1 MYRWHAGL
9 IATTFGLLG
18 LAAASCGGDGLFGP
32 DGRAR
37 GTMSASGALAA
48 SGEGLAFFQSI
59 SSRGG
64 GDMFQ
69 LSVAPV
75 TLGVDVAPRAVWH
88 VQIARYAQRPVPGT
102 YQIVPSSPGSSDP
115 SATFY
120 YTNSDGSLELFG
132 ATSGELVITSSSP
145 TSVRGTFTFFAT
157 SATNETRSVT
167 VQGTFTAVCPP
178 GATCL

>member
-1 MYRWHAGL
+1 MYRWQAGL
-9 IATTFGLLG
+9 IATTFGLLA

-37 GTMSASGALAA
+37 GTMSASGAVTA
-48 SGEGLAFFQSI
+48 SGEGLALFQSI
-59 SSRGG
+59 SSGG
-64 GDMFQ
+64 VDMFQ
-69 LSVAPV
+69 IAVAPATPATEPGQSV
-75 TLGVDVAPRAVWH
+75 VWQI
-88 VQIARYAQRPVPGT
+88 QIARYARRPVPGT
-102 YQIVPSSPGSSDP
+102 YQLAPLSPGSSEP
-115 SATFY
+115 AATFY
-120 YTNSDGSLELFG
+120 YTSDGTLELFG

-145 TSVRGTFTFFAT
+145 SSVRGTFTFFAT